1 MTKNSLSMTTLY
13 KNLKNIKITSKLTL
27 IVVFPILGL
36 IYFTVAITLEKLE
49 IVNEMN
55 LLQDLTDFAVKS
67 SALVHELQKERG
79 MSAGFLGSQGI
90 KFAEQLQEQRLKTDQ
105 AIIELHSFLKAF
117 HFEPFKQEIK
127 NNQETVFAALNRIET
142 QRKRINELNIAA
154 ENQISYYN
162 QTINALLFQ
171 INYLSKIITDVEL
184 SNRIVAYVNLLQAK
198 EKVGIERAI
207 LNNVFSQGYFAADM
221 YNRFILLVGAQETY
235 IENFYLFATSKQ
247 KKHYQQIIQSQF
259 FDEVEKLRKRVI
271 KKQLKLKLIIDLR
284 THLGYGGLIHQFKN
298 YVLRGE
304 SHYIEAFHQE
314 YQSIYS
320 ILAKFHNLQDIS
332 QSDLNSIEII
342 ENTFQIYKKHLAT
355 AIELKKQQKR
365 VDEIDALIKIDDTA
379 AVQALNDLLSS
390 THLDIKPAYWWKIST
405 GKINL
410 LKALEDQ
417 FSSDLKNYADTL
429 KREAQSTFLF
439 YLLIT
444 GGMIFLTLFYTK
456 MVLKETNQAYARFV
470 PNEFLQLLDKDDR
483 LVNIQLGHCLEMN
496 MTILFADIRSF
507 TTLSEKMSPQENFNF
522 INAYL
527 KEMGPIIREHNG
539 FVDKYIGDA
548 IMALFINA
556 NDALNASIAMLKQLE
571 QFNKNQTQNSPLKI
585 GIGLNTG
592 KLMLGIIGE
601 ANRLQGTVIGDAVNL
616 ASRIETLTKTY
627 ESFLIMS
634 QETLENLTHSDQYAI
649 RFLDNLKVKGR
660 SGNVNIFEV
669 FDADPKAVQ
678 SAKLSTLNLFEEA
691 IHLYQRQRFSQALTL
706 LQTCLHSN
714 PDDAAAK
721 VYIQRCQCFLKINEN
736 EV

>member
-1 MTKNSLSMTTLY
+1 MIKDSLSMTTLY
-13 KNLKNIKITSKLTL
+13 KNLKNLKITSKLTL
-27 IVVFPILGL
+27 IVAFPILGL

-55 LLQDLTDFAVKS
+55 LLQDLTGFAVKS

-79 MSAGFLGSQGI
+79 LSAGFLGSQSL
-90 KFAEQLQEQRLKTDQ
+90 KFSAELQQQRLKSDQ
-105 AIIELHSFLKAF
+105 AITELQAFVKAF
-117 HFEPFKQEIK
+117 HFEAFQQEIQ
-127 NNQETVFAALNRIET
+127 NNQKTVFAALNRIET

-154 ENQISYYN
+154 ENQMRYYT
-162 QTINALLFQ
+162 QIINALLIG

-198 EKVGIERAI
+198 EKSGIERAT
-207 LNNVFSQGYFAADM
+207 LNNAFSQGHFAADM

-235 IENFYLFATSKQ
+235 IENFYLFATSHQ
-247 KKHYQQIIQSQF
+247 KKRYQETMQSHF
-259 FDEVEKLRKRVI
+259 VDEVDKIRKGVI
-271 KKQLKLKLIIDLR
+271 KKQLKLKLTLDLR

-298 YVLRGE
+298 YILRGQ
-304 SHYIEAFHQE
+304 SRYIQAFHQQ
-314 YQSIYS
+314 YQSIS
-320 ILAKFHNLQDIS
+320 TILAKFHDLPDIS
-332 QSDLNSIEII
+332 ESDINSIEII
-342 ENTFQIYKKHLAT
+342 EKTFQSYKKHLAI
-355 AIELKKQQKR
+355 ANDLKKQQKR
-365 VDEIDALIKIDDTA
+365 VNEIDALIKIDDA
-379 AVQALNDLLSS
+379 PAIQALNDLLSS
-390 THLDIKPAYWWKIST
+390 THLGIKPAYWWQRAT

-417 FSSDLKNYADTL
+417 FSSELKSYADTL
-429 KREAQSTFLF
+429 KKEAQSTFLL

-470 PNEFLQLLDKDDR
+470 PNEFLRLLDKDDR

-527 KEMGPIIREHNG
+527 KEMGPIIRKHNG

-548 IMALFINA
+548 IMALFLNA
-556 NDALNASIAMLKQLE
+556 NDALNAAIAMLKQLE
-571 QFNKNQTQNSPLKI
+571 QFNKNQTQDSIIKI

-616 ASRIETLTKTY
+616 ASRIENLTKTY
-627 ESFLIMS
+627 DSFLIMS
-634 QETLENLTHSDQYAI
+634 QETRENLSHSEQYTI

-669 FDADPKAVQ
+669 LDADPKAVQ
-678 SAKLSTLNLFEEA
+678 NAASTLNIFEEA
-691 IHLYQRQRFSQALTL
+691 VHLYQRQRFSQALTL
-706 LQTCLHSN
+706 LQTCLHNN

-721 VYIQRCQCFLKINEN
+721 VYIQRCQRFLKTNEK